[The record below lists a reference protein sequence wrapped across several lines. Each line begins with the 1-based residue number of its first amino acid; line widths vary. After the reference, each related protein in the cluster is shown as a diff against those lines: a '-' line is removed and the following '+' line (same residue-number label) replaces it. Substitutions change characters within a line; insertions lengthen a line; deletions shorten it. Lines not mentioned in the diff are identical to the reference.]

1 MIDYRNKLKK
11 YIEVTMKQ
19 LTLNNGIKIPIF
31 GFGTYEIS
39 PDQTKQAVLSAFE
52 EGYRLI
58 DTAQYYQN
66 EQQVGEAVKASGLN
80 RDEVLITTKTMTD
93 GYEDTKIDLDESLRR
108 SGLDYFD
115 LVLIHWPMGHDI
127 DTWHA
132 LEAAYKAGKTRAIG
146 ISNFNSRQTLDLIQ
160 QSSVRPMVDQIETHL
175 FLQQWK
181 MHEFL
186 EKENI
191 VHESYSPLG
200 NGQQNLMSNPVLTE
214 IGEKYGKSP
223 IQIILRYLV
232 QNDVVT
238 IPRSTNPA
246 HIKSNIDIF
255 DFELDS
261 DDLKRL
267 RVLDERKPIDG
278 WPAEMR
284 EDEDY

>member
-1 MIDYRNKLKK
+1 
-11 YIEVTMKQ
+11 MKQ
-19 LTLNNGIKIPIF
+19 LTLNNGVKIPVF

-39 PDQTKQAVLSAFE
+39 PDQTKAAVLSAFE
-52 EGYRLI
+52 DGYRLI

-66 EQQVGEAVKASGLN
+66 EQQVGEAVRASGLN
-80 RDEVLITTKTMTD
+80 RDEVFITTKTMTD
-93 GYEDTKIDLDESLRR
+93 GYEETKIGLDESLRR

-146 ISNFNSRQTLDLIQ
+146 ISNFNSRQTIDLIH

-200 NGQQNLMSNPVLTE
+200 NGQQNLISNPVLKE
-214 IGEKYGKSP
+214 ISEKYRKSP
-223 IQIILRYLV
+223 IQVILRYLV

-255 DFELDS
+255 DFELDN

-267 RVLDERKPIDG
+267 RVLDERKPIDS

>member
-80 RDEVLITTKTMTD
+80 RDEVFITTKTMTD
-93 GYEDTKIDLDESLRR
+93 GYEDTKIGLDESLRR

>member
-80 RDEVLITTKTMTD
+80 RDEVFITTKTMTD

-146 ISNFNSRQTLDLIQ
+146 ISNFNSRRTLDLIQ

>member
-1 MIDYRNKLKK
+1 
-11 YIEVTMKQ
+11 MKQ

-80 RDEVLITTKTMTD
+80 RDEVFITTKTMTD
-93 GYEDTKIDLDESLRR
+93 GYEDTKIGFDESLRR

-146 ISNFNSRQTLDLIQ
+146 ISNFNSRQTLDLIH

-175 FLQQWK
+175 LLQQWK

-186 EKENI
+186 EKESI

-200 NGQQNLMSNPVLTE
+200 NGQQHLMSNPVLTE